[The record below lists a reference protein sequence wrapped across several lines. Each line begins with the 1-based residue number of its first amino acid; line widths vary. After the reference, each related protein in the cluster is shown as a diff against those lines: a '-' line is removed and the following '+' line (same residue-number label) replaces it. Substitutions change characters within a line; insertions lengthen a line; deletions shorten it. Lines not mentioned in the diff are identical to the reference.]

1 MTTAQMYMT
10 DSVATAGPAQLVLAL
25 YDGALGAV
33 QRARTLMELLGPE
46 GFSGRGAAA
55 NIEAVSTQLLKAQ
68 GILNGLRVT
77 LDFTRG
83 GAIAANLDALY
94 CYCQRLLVEANLSK
108 SPENLVPVL
117 EVLRDLRA
125 AWAAACCH

>member
-1 MTTAQMYMT
+1 MTSTQLYMT
-10 DSVATAGPAQLVLAL
+10 DSVGTAGPAQLVLAL

-33 QRARTLMELLGPE
+33 QRAETLMKAVGPE
-46 GFSGRGAAA
+46 GFTGRAAA
-55 NIEAVSTQLLKAQ
+55 TNIQAVSTQLLKAQ
-68 GILNGLRVT
+68 RIVSGLRQT

-94 CYCQRLLVEANLSK
+94 CYCQRLLVEANMSK
-108 SPENLVPVL
+108 SPENLAPVM
-117 EVLRDLRA
+117 EVVRDLRS